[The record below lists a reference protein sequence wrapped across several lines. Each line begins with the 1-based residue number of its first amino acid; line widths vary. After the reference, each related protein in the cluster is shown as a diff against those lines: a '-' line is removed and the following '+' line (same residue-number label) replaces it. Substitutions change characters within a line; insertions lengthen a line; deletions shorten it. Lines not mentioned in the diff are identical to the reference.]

1 MESQKFEDFRKDIV
15 RQENVEKAIIK
26 SSKYFNKEIRHKM
39 RERLDRERHSFSSQS
54 ERNQSDRREF
64 VKKIEEKHKKIDIC
78 NDQHEKSIELLKSTY
93 QEINMKRTNDNIKG
107 KEVEK

>member
-39 RERLDRERHSFSSQS
+39 RERLDRERHSFSS
-54 ERNQSDRREF
+54 
-64 VKKIEEKHKKIDIC
+64 
-78 NDQHEKSIELLKSTY
+78 
-93 QEINMKRTNDNIKG
+93 
-107 KEVEK
+107 